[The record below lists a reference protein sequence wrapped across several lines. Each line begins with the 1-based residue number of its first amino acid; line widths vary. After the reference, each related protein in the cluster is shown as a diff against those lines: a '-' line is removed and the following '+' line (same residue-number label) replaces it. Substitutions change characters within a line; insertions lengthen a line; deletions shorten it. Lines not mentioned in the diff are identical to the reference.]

1 MSQTKA
7 QLIDPVDGTIVDAD
21 INASAAIAGTKISPS
36 FTSDITVT
44 NTAPTISFVDSN
56 ADSDFRI
63 RINDGAFKI
72 QDITNS
78 GNARLVIDSNGKV
91 GIGVTSPT
99 GLLSLQSNNPN
110 IQFNDNDTSNNAEI
124 TLDNTS
130 LRIESDESNAVDNS
144 TIIFRID
151 ADEKAKI
158 DSSGNLGIG
167 VTSSGARLHV
177 HEGSSSA
184 CKIRVTNT
192 TTGTATSD
200 GFEFGIGSGEEAF
213 FNMKE
218 NAPMKFN
225 TNSIERMR
233 LDSSGRLLIKNS
245 SSTNGRLVV
254 EDTSN
259 QISIETGTSGDGR
272 LHIGHFNNGAF
283 IGTYG
288 DDGGAADFIRFGTHS
303 GDERMRIQS
312 DGKVGIGTNAP
323 GALLHV
329 SALGASDEPTFKVS
343 SENST
348 IFLRTAGSSGSFPTG
363 GGGDDGE
370 LLYLGGDFRLGVGTA
385 SKNLIFFNGSGY
397 TERMRIDSSGNIG
410 IGTTNPQRLLHQ
422 HVASSAANY
431 HSFTN
436 TTTGSSST
444 DGLLL
449 GINSSEEAIIW
460 NYENTAME
468 FATNGTER
476 MRISSSGNVG
486 IGDSDPDQKLVVQGS
501 GTTILKV
508 ENTDDGT
515 AQITLGNV
523 GSSNLGIKQNNGETA
538 FEIGGT
544 EKMRIRGDGLCIGT
558 TTHSSNGNRLTIQS
572 TSAENLAHFNKN
584 GTGNKSILSLQH
596 GRATGSTVGNGIIF
610 RNSGGTN
617 VGEIEITN
625 SEARTV
631 GFSDYRMKE
640 NIADITNGINSVKN
654 LAPKTFNYIHDE
666 TKKVLT
672 GFIAH
677 EIQSVLPQA
686 VTGDKDAVVTQA
698 LIDSDDVLE
707 GEVGDPIY
715 QKVCI
720 TDLIPTLTAALKEAI
735 TKIETLET
743 KVAALEAA

>member
-63 RINDGAFKI
+63 RINDGTFKI

-167 VTSSGARLHV
+167 VTSTGARLHV

-436 TTTGSSST
+436 TTTGSSAT

-558 TTHSSNGNRLTIQS
+558 TTHSSSGNRLTIQS

>member
-63 RINDGAFKI
+63 RINDGTFKI

-167 VTSSGARLHV
+167 VTSTGARLHV

-486 IGDSDPDQKLVVQGS
+486 IGDSNPDQKLVVSGT

-523 GSSNLGIKQNNGETA
+523 GSSNLGIKQNSGETA

-558 TTHSSNGNRLTIQS
+558 TTHSSSGNRLTIQS

>member
-63 RINDGAFKI
+63 RINDGTFKI

-486 IGDSDPDQKLVVQGS
+486 IGDSNPDQKLVVSGT

-523 GSSNLGIKQNNGETA
+523 GSSNLGIKQNSGETA

-558 TTHSSNGNRLTIQS
+558 TTHSSSGNRLTIQS

>member
-63 RINDGAFKI
+63 RINDGTFKI

-167 VTSSGARLHV
+167 VTSTGARLHV

-486 IGDSDPDQKLVVQGS
+486 IGDSNPDQKLVVSGT

-558 TTHSSNGNRLTIQS
+558 TTHSSSGNRLTIQS

>member
-63 RINDGAFKI
+63 RINDGTFKI

-486 IGDSDPDQKLVVQGS
+486 IGDSNPDQKLVVSGT

-558 TTHSSNGNRLTIQS
+558 TTHSSSGNRLTIQS